1 MSCRFKLGDKVIVY
15 KDSPEPYSGWSHVV
29 GVVVQLPTTRQKL
42 YADED
47 NEFYFIKVDKE
58 DPENMQRNLAPLIGE
73 DADDSTLLV
82 GGFFERNLT
91 LISSLPIPEKAVSS
105 LRRFMLT

>member
-15 KDSPEPYSGWSHVV
+15 KDSLEPYSGWSHVV

-42 YADED
+42 YADAD

-58 DPENMQRNLAPLIGE
+58 DPANIERDLHNLYGE
-73 DADDSTLLV
+73 DTEDSEILV
-82 GGFFERNLT
+82 GGFYKQSLE
-91 LISSLPIPEKAVSS
+91 LILPPDTPEKAVSS